1 MLDDALRTASSL
13 GLFPTSELMR
23 AMPPPL
29 SPSQGEGASRLAE
42 RRGRVSI
49 PSQWAAVDA
58 WSALQDA
65 SAALPTQPGEAAWIS
80 SAATADW
87 PSATEEQ
94 TLDAQVRPWEL
105 RRLEHTAR
113 FALAHL
119 A

>member
-1 MLDDALRTASSL
+1 
-13 GLFPTSELMR
+13 MR

-65 SAALPTQPGEAAWIS
+65 SAALPTQPGEAAWTS
-80 SAATADW
+80 PAATADW
-87 PSATEEQ
+87 PPAGEEAQ